1 MTVQDLITGL
11 QKVLQVAGDIPV
23 VVRHLETDAT
33 TELRSLG
40 VHIDP
45 TAGGTAGQVVLEHT
59 APIPANTPAVGAVEA
74 AQPPVTAGD

>member
-23 VVRHLETDAT
+23 VVRHLETET
-33 TELRSLG
+33 VTELRSLG

-45 TAGGTAGQVVLEHT
+45 TTGGTAGQVVLEHT
-59 APIPANTPAVGAVEA
+59 TPLTPNAPAVGAVQDSHSPA
-74 AQPPVTAGD
+74 TAGE